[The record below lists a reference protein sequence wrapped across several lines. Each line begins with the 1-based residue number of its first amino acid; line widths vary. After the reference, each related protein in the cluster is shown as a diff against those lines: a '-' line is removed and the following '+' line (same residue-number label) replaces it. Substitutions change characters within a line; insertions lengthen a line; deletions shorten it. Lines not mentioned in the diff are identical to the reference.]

1 MRLIGSLALS
11 TILMTANGISATAA
25 ADATGI
31 WRMENGKVTVRIV
44 QCGEKLC
51 GDILALAK
59 PLDKKGR
66 PKRDKENP
74 SVALRN
80 RPIIGLRI
88 LHGME
93 ERGDDTWE
101 GSIYNADDGN
111 TYSSVMKLRGNE
123 MRVKGCV
130 AFICKSME
138 FHRVD

>member
-11 TILMTANGISATAA
+11 TVLMSASGVPAGAA
-25 ADATGI
+25 PDATGT
-31 WRMENGKVTVRIV
+31 WRMDNGKVTVRIV
-44 QCGEKLC
+44 QCGQRLC
-51 GDILALAK
+51 GDIVALAK

-74 SVALRN
+74 NASLRY

-88 LHGME
+88 LHGLE
-93 ERGDDTWE
+93 ARGDGKWE

-111 TYSSVMKLRGNE
+111 TYSSVMRLKGNQ

-130 AFICKSME
+130 AFVCKSMD
-138 FHRVD
+138 FRRVD

>member
-11 TILMTANGISATAA
+11 IVLMSANAFPVAA
-25 ADATGI
+25 APDATGT

-44 QCGEKLC
+44 PCGSRLC
-51 GDILALAK
+51 GNIVALAK

-74 SVALRN
+74 NASLRN

-93 ERGDDTWE
+93 ARGDGKWE

-111 TYSSVMKLRGNE
+111 TYSSPLFRMISKHSADSGWRE
-123 MRVKGCV
+123 K
-130 AFICKSME
+130 
-138 FHRVD
+138 

>member
-1 MRLIGSLALS
+1 MRLIGYLALS
-11 TILMTANGISATAA
+11 AVLMSASGDPAGA
-25 ADATGI
+25 SPAATGT

-44 QCGEKLC
+44 PCGPRLC
-51 GDILALAK
+51 GNIVALAK

-74 SVALRN
+74 NATLRH

-88 LHGME
+88 LNGME
-93 ERGDDTWE
+93 ARGEGKWE

-123 MRVKGCV
+123 MKVKGCV
-130 AFICKSME
+130 AFICKSMD
-138 FHRVD
+138 FRRVD

>member
-11 TILMTANGISATAA
+11 IVLMSASGIPASAGP
-25 ADATGI
+25 DATGT

-44 QCGEKLC
+44 QCGSRLC
-51 GDILALAK
+51 GNIVALAK

-66 PKRDKENP
+66 PKRDKEN
-74 SVALRN
+74 SNASLRG

-88 LHGME
+88 LSGME
-93 ERGDDTWE
+93 SMGEGKWE

-111 TYSSVMKLRGNE
+111 TYSSVMKLKGNE

-130 AFICKSME
+130 AFICKSMD
-138 FHRVD
+138 FRRVD